1 MKHTHSDHE
10 DIYVYFSSDWQ
21 K

>member
-10 DIYVYFSSDWQ
+10 DICVYFSADW
-21 K
+21 